1 MQVYYFTRTGR
12 SKTIAEELAARYGT
26 KEQLITDD
34 VDWQGARGYLKA
46 GYEAFKNETRP
57 ARYNKP
63 AVDEEL
69 ILVFP
74 VWAGTFP
81 PAVRGFLEG
90 EGRAKV
96 ICMPTSL
103 GSKLKDRD
111 GFLKVIDLVGETIA
125 PPSNGNILFQREG
138 LICKVDSSNT

>member
-12 SKTIAEELAARYGT
+12 SKQVAEELAERYET
-26 KEQLITDD
+26 KAQEIADD
-34 VDWQGARGYLKA
+34 VNWQGAMGYLKA
-46 GYEAFKNETRP
+46 GYESFRKETRP

-63 AVDEEL
+63 TADEEL

-81 PAVRGFLEG
+81 PAVRTFLER

-96 ICMPTSL
+96 ICMPTSI
-103 GSKLKDRD
+103 GSKLKDRE
-111 GFLKVIDLVGETIA
+111 GFIKVIDLVGKEIETPTSI
-125 PPSNGNILFQREG
+125 
-138 LICKVDSSNT
+138 

>member
-12 SKTIAEELAARYGT
+12 SKKIAEELAEHYETNAQ
-26 KEQLITDD
+26 EIADD
-34 VDWQGARGYLKA
+34 VNWQGAMGYLKA
-46 GYEAFKNETRP
+46 GYESFKKETRP

-63 AVDEEL
+63 TADEEL

-81 PAVRGFLEG
+81 PAVRSFLER
-90 EGRAKV
+90 EGRTKV
-96 ICMPTSL
+96 ICMPTSI

-111 GFLKVIDLVGETIA
+111 GFVKVIDLVGKTITT
-125 PPSNGNILFQREG
+125 PESI
-138 LICKVDSSNT
+138 

>member
-12 SKTIAEELAARYGT
+12 SKKVAEELAERYET
-26 KEQLITDD
+26 KAQEIADD
-34 VDWQGARGYLKA
+34 VDWQGAMGYLKA

-63 AVDEEL
+63 ASDEEL

-81 PAVRGFLEG
+81 PAVRSFLER
-90 EGRAKV
+90 EGRTKV
-96 ICMPTSL
+96 IAMPTSI

-111 GFLKVIDLVGETIA
+111 GFLKVIDLVGKTIST
-125 PPSNGNILFQREG
+125 PESI
-138 LICKVDSSNT
+138 

>member
-12 SKTIAEELAARYGT
+12 SKKVAEELSERYET
-26 KEQLITDD
+26 KAQEIADD
-34 VDWQGARGYLKA
+34 VNWQGAMGYLKA
-46 GYEAFKNETRP
+46 GYEAFKKEARP

-63 AVDEEL
+63 ATDEEI

-81 PAVRGFLEG
+81 PAVRSFLER

-96 ICMPTSL
+96 LCIPTSI
-103 GSKLKDRD
+103 GSKLNDRE
-111 GFLKVIDLVGETIA
+111 GFIKVIDLVGKEIETPASI
-125 PPSNGNILFQREG
+125 
-138 LICKVDSSNT
+138 

>member
-12 SKTIAEELAARYGT
+12 SKKVAEELAERYGT
-26 KEQLITDD
+26 KAQEITDD
-34 VDWQGARGYLKA
+34 VDWQGAMGYLKA

-57 ARYNKP
+57 ARYNRP
-63 AVDEEL
+63 AANEEL

-81 PAVRGFLEG
+81 PAVRGFLER

-96 ICMPTSL
+96 ICMPTSIS
-103 GSKLKDRD
+103 SKLKDRD
-111 GFLKVIDLVGETIA
+111 GFIKVIDLAGKTITTPA
-125 PPSNGNILFQREG
+125 SI
-138 LICKVDSSNT
+138 

>member
-12 SKTIAEELAARYGT
+12 SKKVAEELAERYET
-26 KEQLITDD
+26 MAQEIADD
-34 VDWQGARGYLKA
+34 VNWQGPIGYLKA
-46 GYEAFKNETRP
+46 GYEAFNKETRP

-63 AVDEEL
+63 AADEEL

-81 PAVRGFLEG
+81 PAVRGFLER

-96 ICMPTSL
+96 ICMPTSM

-111 GFLKVIDLVGETIA
+111 GFIKVIDLVGKEITTPDI
-125 PPSNGNILFQREG
+125 I
-138 LICKVDSSNT
+138 

>member
-12 SKTIAEELAARYGT
+12 SKKIADELAERYET
-26 KEQLITDD
+26 KAQEIADD
-34 VDWQGARGYLKA
+34 VNWQGAMGYLKA
-46 GYEAFKNETRP
+46 GYESFKKETRP

-63 AVDEEL
+63 AADEEL

-81 PAVRGFLEG
+81 PAVRSFLER
-90 EGRAKV
+90 EGRTKV
-96 ICMPTSL
+96 IAMPTSI

-111 GFLKVIDLVGETIA
+111 GFVKVIDLVGKTITT
-125 PPSNGNILFQREG
+125 PESI
-138 LICKVDSSNT
+138 

>member
-12 SKTIAEELAARYGT
+12 SKKIADELAARYET
-26 KEQLITDD
+26 KAQEIADD
-34 VDWQGARGYLKA
+34 VNWQGAMGYLKA
-46 GYEAFKNETRP
+46 GYESFKKETRP

-63 AVDEEL
+63 VADEEL

-81 PAVRGFLEG
+81 PAVRSFLEM

-96 ICMPTSL
+96 ICMPTSI

-111 GFLKVIDLVGETIA
+111 GFVKVIDLVGKTITT
-125 PPSNGNILFQREG
+125 PESI
-138 LICKVDSSNT
+138 

>member
-12 SKTIAEELAARYGT
+12 SKKVAEELAERYGT
-26 KEQLITDD
+26 KAQEIADD
-34 VDWQGARGYLKA
+34 VDWQGPVGYLKA
-46 GYEAFKNETRP
+46 GYKAFRGEDLP

-63 AVDEEL
+63 DAKDEL

-81 PAVRGFLEG
+81 PAVRGFLER

-96 ICMPTSL
+96 ICMPTSI
-103 GSKLKDRD
+103 GSK
-111 GFLKVIDLVGETIA
+111 
-125 PPSNGNILFQREG
+125 
-138 LICKVDSSNT
+138 

>member
-12 SKTIAEELAARYGT
+12 SKKVAEELAERYGT
-26 KEQLITDD
+26 KAQEIADD
-34 VDWQGARGYLKA
+34 VDWQGPVGYLKA
-46 GYEAFKNETRP
+46 GYKAFRGEDLP

-63 AVDEEL
+63 AAKDEL

-81 PAVRGFLEG
+81 PAVRGFLER

-96 ICMPTSL
+96 ICMPTSI
-103 GSKLKDRD
+103 GSKLKDRE
-111 GFLKVIDLVGETIA
+111 GFIKVIDLVGKEIETPA
-125 PPSNGNILFQREG
+125 S
-138 LICKVDSSNT
+138 V

>member
-12 SKTIAEELAARYGT
+12 SKKVAEELAERYGT
-26 KEQLITDD
+26 KAQEIADD
-34 VDWQGARGYLKA
+34 VDWQGPVGYLKA
-46 GYEAFKNETRP
+46 GYKAFRGEDLP

-63 AVDEEL
+63 DAKDEL

-81 PAVRGFLEG
+81 PAVRTFLER

-96 ICMPTSL
+96 ICMPTSI
-103 GSKLKDRD
+103 GSKLKDRE
-111 GFLKVIDLVGETIA
+111 GFIKVIDLVGKEIETPASI
-125 PPSNGNILFQREG
+125 
-138 LICKVDSSNT
+138 

>member
-12 SKTIAEELAARYGT
+12 SKKIAEELAERYET
-26 KEQLITDD
+26 KAQEIADD
-34 VDWQGARGYLKA
+34 VNWQGAMGYLKA
-46 GYEAFKNETRP
+46 GYESFKKETRP

-63 AVDEEL
+63 TADEEL

-81 PAVRGFLEG
+81 PAVRTFLER

-96 ICMPTSL
+96 ICMPTSI
-103 GSKLKDRD
+103 GSKLNDRD
-111 GFLKVIDLVGETIA
+111 GFAKVIDLVGKEIETPTSI
-125 PPSNGNILFQREG
+125 
-138 LICKVDSSNT
+138 

>member
-12 SKTIAEELAARYGT
+12 SKKVAEELVERYET
-26 KEQLITDD
+26 KAQEIADD
-34 VDWQGARGYLKA
+34 VDWQGAMGYLKA

-63 AVDEEL
+63 ASDEEL

-81 PAVRGFLEG
+81 PAVRSFLAK
-90 EGRAKV
+90 EGRTKV
-96 ICMPTSL
+96 ICMPTSI

-111 GFLKVIDLVGETIA
+111 GFLKVIDLVGKTIST
-125 PPSNGNILFQREG
+125 PESI
-138 LICKVDSSNT
+138 

>member
-12 SKTIAEELAARYGT
+12 SKKVAEELAERYET
-26 KEQLITDD
+26 KAQEIADD
-34 VDWQGARGYLKA
+34 VNWQGAMGYLKA
-46 GYEAFKNETRP
+46 GYEAFKKETRP

-63 AVDEEL
+63 ADDEL

-81 PAVRGFLEG
+81 PAVRSFLER

-96 ICMPTSL
+96 ICMPTSM
-103 GSKLKDRD
+103 GSKLNDRE
-111 GFLKVIDLVGETIA
+111 GFIKVIDLVGKTITA
-125 PPSNGNILFQREG
+125 PVSI
-138 LICKVDSSNT
+138 

>member
-12 SKTIAEELAARYGT
+12 SKKIAEELAERYET
-26 KEQLITDD
+26 KAQEIADD
-34 VDWQGARGYLKA
+34 VNWQGAMGYLKA
-46 GYEAFKNETRP
+46 GYESFKKETRP

-63 AVDEEL
+63 TPDEEL

-81 PAVRGFLEG
+81 PAVRSFLER
-90 EGRAKV
+90 EGRTKV
-96 ICMPTSL
+96 ICMPTSI

-111 GFLKVIDLVGETIA
+111 GFVKVIDLVGKTITT
-125 PPSNGNILFQREG
+125 PESI
-138 LICKVDSSNT
+138 

>member
-12 SKTIAEELAARYGT
+12 SKKVAEELAERYET
-26 KEQLITDD
+26 KAQEIADD
-34 VDWQGARGYLKA
+34 VNWQGAMGYLKA

-63 AVDEEL
+63 TADEEL

-81 PAVRGFLEG
+81 PAVRSFLER

-96 ICMPTSL
+96 ICMPTSI

-111 GFLKVIDLVGETIA
+111 GFVKVIDLVGKTITT
-125 PPSNGNILFQREG
+125 PESI
-138 LICKVDSSNT
+138 

>member
-12 SKTIAEELAARYGT
+12 SKKVAEELAERYET
-26 KEQLITDD
+26 KAQEIADD
-34 VDWQGARGYLKA
+34 VDWQGAMGYLKA

-63 AVDEEL
+63 VTDEEL

-81 PAVRGFLEG
+81 PAVRNFLER

-96 ICMPTSL
+96 ICMPTSI

-111 GFLKVIDLVGETIA
+111 GFIKVIDLVGKTITT
-125 PPSNGNILFQREG
+125 PEI
-138 LICKVDSSNT
+138 I

>member
-1 MQVYYFTRTGR
+1 MQVYYLTRTGR
-12 SKTIAEELAARYGT
+12 SKKVAEELAERYET
-26 KEQLITDD
+26 KAQEIADD
-34 VDWQGARGYLKA
+34 VDWQGAMGYLKA

-63 AVDEEL
+63 ASDEEL

-81 PAVRGFLEG
+81 PAVRSFLAK
-90 EGRAKV
+90 EGRTKV
-96 ICMPTSL
+96 ICMPTSI

-111 GFLKVIDLVGETIA
+111 GFLKVIDLVGKTIST
-125 PPSNGNILFQREG
+125 PESI
-138 LICKVDSSNT
+138 

>member
-12 SKTIAEELAARYGT
+12 SKKVAEELAERYGV
-26 KEQLITDD
+26 KAEEIADD
-34 VDWQGARGYLKA
+34 VDWQGAMGYLKA

-63 AVDEEL
+63 ASYEEL

-81 PAVRGFLEG
+81 PAVRMFLAK
-90 EGRAKV
+90 EGRARV
-96 ICMPTSL
+96 ICMPTSM
-103 GSKLKDRD
+103 GSKLTDRD
-111 GFLKVIDLVGETIA
+111 GFIKVIDLVGKTITTPA
-125 PPSNGNILFQREG
+125 SI
-138 LICKVDSSNT
+138 

>member
-12 SKTIAEELAARYGT
+12 SKKVAEELAERYET
-26 KEQLITDD
+26 KAQEIADD
-34 VDWQGARGYLKA
+34 VNWQGAMGYLKA
-46 GYEAFKNETRP
+46 GYESFKKETRP

-63 AVDEEL
+63 TADEEL

-81 PAVRGFLEG
+81 PAVRSFLER
-90 EGRAKV
+90 EGRTKV
-96 ICMPTSL
+96 ICMPTSI

-111 GFLKVIDLVGETIA
+111 GFV
-125 PPSNGNILFQREG
+125 
-138 LICKVDSSNT
+138 